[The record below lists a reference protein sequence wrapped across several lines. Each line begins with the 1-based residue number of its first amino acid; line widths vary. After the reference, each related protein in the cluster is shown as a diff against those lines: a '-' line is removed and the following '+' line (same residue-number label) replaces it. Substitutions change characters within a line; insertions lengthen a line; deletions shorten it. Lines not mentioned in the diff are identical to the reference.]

1 MINFKDYGDIVF
13 GAFLLHSKRK
23 DIVDRKHEILVKVSE
38 HYNTG
43 ADSILFIGFNP
54 AILASTA
61 TEIFVSEVSDNVLS
75 WLQEQNPYIKLY
87 NYATQRKFDTVVAF
101 DEYLTFAPSEEE
113 QKQMINAL
121 CKIAN
126 NLVVTTVKDYKNQEF
141 KDREYSQP
149 AIIKDG
155 NHLTAYTEIHDW
167 SHTDKNA
174 WTTSVYEL
182 AGSNSKFHGVYS
194 RRTLY
199 FKQLAKF
206 SLDSGADT
214 FLVHKNLMY
223 KSLIKKNYEHVISIY
238 FENE

>member
-1 MINFKDYGDIVF
+1 MINFKGYSSIVF
-13 GAFLLHSKRK
+13 SAFLLHSKRR
-23 DIVDRKHEILVKVSE
+23 DIVERKQEILSKVSE

-61 TEIFVSEVSDNVLS
+61 NEIFVSDVDEHVLA
-75 WLQEQNPYIKLY
+75 WLQEQNNNIKLY
-87 NYATQRKFDTVVAF
+87 EYSPRKFDTVVAF
-101 DEYLTFAPSEEE
+101 DEYLTFASSEDE

-121 CKIAN
+121 CRLAN
-126 NLVVTTVKDYKNQEF
+126 NLIVTTVKDYKNQEF

-149 AIIKDG
+149 AIIKSG
-155 NHLTAYTEIHDW
+155 NQLTAYTEIHEW
-167 SHTDKNA
+167 SQADKNA

-182 AGSNSKFHGVYS
+182 AGVNTKFHGLYS
-194 RRTLY
+194 RRALY

-238 FENE
+238 FEQD